1 MLNTLQGLF
10 ILVFFTCSKKVME
23 RIIVVVE
30 GEIWAFILRLLLLL
44 LLLKLLLLLFLPFL
58 LLFILFLLL
67 LIRSIL

>member
-23 RIIVVVE
+23 RIMVVVE
-30 GEIWAFILRLLLLL
+30 GEIWAFILHLVLFLLLILFI
-44 LLLKLLLLLFLPFL
+44 LLFIPFL